1 MPWLLEGDV
10 NHLDRTCRI
19 SCFERIL
26 CSDFPVMKLSNEQFR
41 PAVLFWLEEVSAEG
55 QSRKPS
61 SVAAT
66 SRCLRPSCLL
76 SWSNGVGLSCLR
88 VRFLELGFYE
98 V

>member
-26 CSDFPVMKLSNEQFR
+26 CSDFPVMRLSNEQFR
-41 PAVLFWLEEVSAEG
+41 PTVLFWPEEVSAAG

-61 SVAAT
+61 SVGAP

-76 SWSNGVGLSCLR
+76 SWSSEAGLPCLR
-88 VRFLELGFYE
+88 LSFVELCLYE